1 MPLRTDISSGKR
13 REYIL
18 VGSTTA
24 SLPST
29 FPPKTTVLNGTKGC
43 LAIKLNSYL
52 AFNFTLT
59 PDYRGCGTRTYHL
72 EGVRARIYHRDA
84 EFWDK
89 LAKQVDRSSAKA

>member
-29 FPPKTTVLNGTKGC
+29 FPPETTVLNGTKGY
-43 LAIKLNSYL
+43 LAIKLNSYKKC
-52 AFNFTLT
+52 NQTQK
-59 PDYRGCGTRTYHL
+59 R
-72 EGVRARIYHRDA
+72 E
-84 EFWDK
+84 
-89 LAKQVDRSSAKA
+89 SSCEKE